1 MKQNNGSKKRERTT
15 FASEKRQTRNYMNLL
30 NKNLLLVAMCTATL
44 YPASSVTAQTSRDLG
59 NGTFMNPVI
68 WADVPDVCVIRV
80 ADTFYMVSTTMHYSP
95 GCTIMKSHDLV
106 NWDICGYAHDQLEEI
121 DAFALKNGK
130 NDYAKGS
137 WAANLRY
144 DRYEKRFYLIV
155 TCNTTQQSYIFTTT
169 DIEHGPWKR
178 NVVDLCYDPGFLFE
192 DTGTE
197 CKKYVVHPDFSLQK
211 HEAYLCE
218 MFSDGKGG
226 VKLGEKKK
234 LLDYTQ
240 ADNPSRGLR
249 AEGYHGY
256 KIGDY
261 YYIFMIQ
268 SCGAQRQ
275 EIVWRSKKLFDGE
288 WEVRKVFTGDMVNP
302 DGTPFLKN
310 NGVAQGGI
318 VDTPDGK
325 WYAMLFQDQGAL
337 GRMPVLL
344 DMKWS
349 SDGWP
354 VIGHDGKTVDAL
366 QPMPLASIPGTGSK
380 SIVRSDDFDNGK
392 SRYVIS
398 EKYADS
404 RGKGGE
410 YDYNGSNLQLVWQW
424 NHNPD
429 NRYWSLTERKGWLRM
444 KAGIMAHNIRDARN
458 TLTQRTFGP
467 ECTAEAR
474 LDVSGMKDGD
484 CAGLTAF
491 QNRYGYV
498 GVEQE
503 GTTRYIVM
511 RRAMAKDDAYGNV
524 IEKVKMTGKT
534 VLLKIHFDFKNR
546 RDKARFSYSVNGK
559 QWYNIGDELSMFFD
573 WPDFCGQR
581 MGVFYFPTKQLGGTA
596 DFDYFHIGSGEPT
609 VGY

>member
-1 MKQNNGSKKRERTT
+1 MKITDK
-15 FASEKRQTRNYMNLL
+15 AIM
-30 NKNLLLVAMCTATL
+30 LVALCGATL
-44 YPASSVTAQTSRDLG
+44 FTPSATAQTSRDLG

-68 WADVPDVCVIRV
+68 WADVPDVCVIR
-80 ADTFYMVSTTMHYSP
+80 AEDTFYMVSTTMHYSP
-95 GCTIMKSHDLV
+95 GCTIMKSRDLV
-106 NWDICGYAHDQLEEI
+106 NWEVCGYAHDQLEEA
-121 DAFALKNGK
+121 DAFALKNGQ

-144 DRYEKRFYLIV
+144 DKYEKRFYLIV
-155 TCNTTQQSYIFTTT
+155 TCNTTQKSYIFTTT

-178 NVVDLCYDPGFLFE
+178 NIVDLCYDPGFLFE
-192 DTGTE
+192 DTGKE

-268 SCGAQRQ
+268 GCGAQRQ
-275 EIVWRSKKLFDGE
+275 EIVWRSRKLFGAE
-288 WEVRKVFTGDMVNP
+288 WEVRKVFTGDMVNA

-344 DMKWS
+344 DMTWG

-354 VIGHDGKTVDAL
+354 VIGHGGKTVDAV
-366 QPMPLASIPGTGSK
+366 QPMPVASTAADRMK
-380 SIVRSDDFDNGK
+380 SIVKSDEFNNGK
-392 SRYVIS
+392 TRYVIS

-404 RGKGGE
+404 AGKGGE

-429 NRYWSLTERKGWLRM
+429 NRYWSLTERKGWLRL

-467 ECTAEAR
+467 TCTAETK

-503 GTTRYIVM
+503 GNSRYIVM
-511 RRAMAKDDAYGNV
+511 RRAMQKGDAAGKV
-524 IEKVKMTGKT
+524 MEKVKLTGKN
-534 VLLKIHFDFKNR
+534 VYLKVSFDFTDRK
-546 RDKARFSYSVNGK
+546 DKALFFYSLNGK
-559 QWYNIGDELSMFFD
+559 KWQRIGDELSMFFD

-581 MGVFYFPTKQLGGTA
+581 MGVFYFPTKVLGGTA
-596 DFDYFHIGSGEPT
+596 DFDYFRVSAK
-609 VGY
+609 